1 MGQSCFKIKG
11 KTSSVIIDPFDPTKM
26 GLKLP
31 KDLSAELLLITHGH
45 EDHNNISAVSG
56 DPVVIQGPGEYE
68 VAGISVKGIHSYH
81 DKQEGAE
88 RGVNTIY
95 SITVDGVNILHLGD
109 LGHPLTEE
117 QTGEVDTSTDILMI
131 PVGGNYTIDAEE
143 AAKVVAALEPKVII
157 PMHYR
162 LSLKASL
169 EDQPSSSAYKL
180 PESSADIAPVDGFLK
195 EMGAENIE
203 PVAKL
208 SITKDKLPEETQVVL
223 ITKS

>member
-1 MGQSCFKIKG
+1 MDITWMGQSCFKIKG
-11 KTSSVIIDPFDPTKM
+11 KSSSVIIDPFDPTKM

-95 SITVDGVNILHLGD
+95 SITIDGVNILHLGD
-109 LGHPLTEE
+109 LGHPLAEE
-117 QTGEVDTSTDILMI
+117 QSGEIDTSTDILMI

-143 AAKVVAALEPKVII
+143 AAKVVATLEPKVII
-157 PMHYR
+157 PMH
-162 LSLKASL
+162 
-169 EDQPSSSAYKL
+169 YKL

-223 ITKS
+223 ISKS

>member
-1 MGQSCFKIKG
+1 MDITWMGQSCFKIKG
-11 KTSSVIIDPFDPTKM
+11 KSSSVIIDPFDPTKM

-45 EDHNNISAVSG
+45 EDHNNIAAVSG
-56 DPVVIQGPGEYE
+56 DPVVIEGPGEYE

-117 QTGEVDTSTDILMI
+117 QSGEIDTSTDILMI

-157 PMHYR
+157 PMH
-162 LSLKASL
+162 
-169 EDQPSSSAYKL
+169 YKL

-223 ITKS
+223 ISKT